1 MFFYFYVM
9 TIKELIEQLQQLDP
23 ETHVF
28 VKGYEGGLE
37 YAELKGSV
45 MDVALDVNS
54 DDEWWYGKHD
64 CATDNHRNDSNI
76 TIVKGIV
83 L

>member
-1 MFFYFYVM
+1 M

-23 ETHVF
+23 DLHVF
-28 VKGYEGGLE
+28 TQGYEGGYHDAGVGDIQE
-37 YAELKGSV
+37 I
-45 MDVALDVNS
+45 ALDIHN
-54 DDEWWYGKHD
+54 EWYYGPHED
-64 CATDNHRNDSNI
+64 ADSNYYVPDKSKH